1 MGKYFN
7 SAVITPLVTASVQHA
22 RFAEGDIV
30 FDWTSF
36 DIPRGAARLL
46 GATIT
51 YRHNKVASQVGC
63 FDLVFAKDDGT
74 NSWYS
79 SDTSLGTGNA
89 LLGATNYANTD
100 IIGFLPGKLT
110 DMPGEGVLATAA
122 AYQTS
127 TAIDSSIVLE
137 PSEASGGGA
146 NVGYDRYYVAGLS
159 SGALDLRSLVAFDDD
174 IDVSGEDGTLTDL
187 DGTAPNVVFAA
198 GDILHA
204 EDDIIIG
211 EVASVTANNIV
222 LKFDGSTS
230 TNHAVVAGNQSYT
243 VPADIAAWRI
253 QNGAGAAGDGAEDE
267 IIYNIFPLRI
277 TLHFSK

>member
-7 SAVITPLVTASVQHA
+7 SAVITPLVKASAQHA
-22 RFAEGDIV
+22 AFTEGDIV

-36 DIPRGAARLL
+36 DIPKGAARLL

-51 YRHNKVASQVGC
+51 YRHNKVASQAGTL
-63 FDLVFAKDDGT
+63 DLVFAKDGGNNT
-74 NSWYS
+74 AL
-79 SDTSLGTGNA
+79 TSLGTGNA

-127 TAIDSSIVLE
+127 TAIDSPIVLE
-137 PSEASGGGA
+137 PLATNTASGV

-243 VPADIAAWRI
+243 VPADIAAWRV
-253 QNGAGAAGDGAEDE
+253 QNGAGAAGDLANNELV
-267 IIYNIFPLRI
+267 YNIYPLRI
-277 TLHFSK
+277 FLHFEK